1 MHFVKTEL
9 NITDYLQHLR
19 DMLGDVE
26 CHVFIDTNILSQLY
40 KLNDKGRV
48 EFLSWADSMSERI
61 HIPNWVVME
70 YNLKMMKGH
79 QTDYLDELGTIKT
92 IKKQLDKMQAFLKA
106 YADNDILQGTVY
118 QQEKNRVND
127 DMDVVLDEYD
137 RISKAV
143 TKNVKL
149 RLKTVEEEI
158 RQRLDKFVVDTDIY
172 SIMLRADQQAAIRF
186 QNQVPPGLGDEA
198 KSTNNIGDL
207 IIWLEILDC
216 CKRHNWKKAIYI
228 SRDCKGQYY
237 QPIRQQ
243 RDGFPL
249 GKNDVNMDI
258 AHESLVY
265 EFSIA
270 TDGGEICLINYYT
283 LNELI
288 GDQYPELAFSFQT
301 VSREAEDDIDDDIKD
316 SEDVKNTE
324 LMKPE
329 LGNSI
334 ETPKVIVEDEKVA
347 YSQIALEDKDYLMYC
362 HDNDLLL
369 CIERLKSYNWYK
381 QNDAI
386 DDLRKILNSKKWE
399 ETQDNKDAF
408 FVIGRNILQSADGN
422 AFGAYT
428 FIKDM
433 HDILK
438 KQAHFIKRAFVDGC
452 LYEVF
457 FDSHG
462 KIRKD
467 GFKARYKDEV
477 MKQAKM
483 MKLELPFNFIN
494 CQLEKVKE
502 KFVPVIDDSKK
513 YEFQFTFSEPQG
525 EFDHYHTVKL
535 TINGKDESTSFMR
548 PIESIFSGR
557 DEITRKLSENF
568 GIPEKDIEP
577 VDIPESISVVF
588 YIKENGKDDIDPFG
602 LQ

>member
-9 NITDYLQHLR
+9 NITDYLQHLK
-19 DMLGDVE
+19 DMLGDVK

-48 EFLSWADSMSERI
+48 DFLSWVDSMSERI

-92 IKKQLDKMQAFLKA
+92 IKKQLGNMQDFLKA

-118 QQEKNRVND
+118 QQKKNCFNE
-127 DMDVVLDEYD
+127 DMDVVLDEYS
-137 RISKAV
+137 RIAKAV

-158 RQRLDKFVVDTDIY
+158 RQRLDRFVVDTDIY
-172 SIMLRADQQAAIRF
+172 SIMLYADQQAAIRF
-186 QNQVPPGLGDEA
+186 NNQVPPGFGDET

-216 CKRHNWKKAIYI
+216 CKRHKWKKAIYI
-228 SRDCKGQYY
+228 SRDGKDQYY
-237 QPIRQQ
+237 QPIKQQ

-249 GKNDVNMDI
+249 GKNDVKIGI

-265 EFSIA
+265 EFYIA
-270 TDGGEICLINYYT
+270 TDGGEICLMNYYT

-288 GDQYPELAFSFQT
+288 GDKYPELAFSFQT
-301 VSREAEDDIDDDIKD
+301 VSRDAGDDRDNEVNEP
-316 SEDVKNTE
+316 EDVGDTE
-324 LMKPE
+324 LLKQE
-329 LGNSI
+329 FENTV
-334 ETPKVIVEDEKVA
+334 ETPKVVVEDEKGT
-347 YSQIALEDKDYLMYC
+347 YSQVALEDKDYLMYC
-362 HDNDLLL
+362 KDNDLQL

-386 DDLRKILNSKKWE
+386 DDLRKMLNSKKWE
-399 ETQDNKDAF
+399 ETQDNQDAF

-428 FIKDM
+428 FIKNM
-433 HDILK
+433 YDILK
-438 KQAHFIKRAFVDGC
+438 DQADSIKHALVDGC

-462 KIRKD
+462 IIRSG

-477 MKQAKM
+477 VQQAKL
-483 MKLELPFNFIN
+483 MKLQNPFDFIN
-494 CQLEKVKE
+494 SQLEKVKGR
-502 KFVPVIDDSKK
+502 FVPVIDDSKK
-513 YEFQFTFSEPQG
+513 YKIEITFSDPQG
-525 EFDHYHTVKL
+525 EFDHYHTASL
-535 TINGKDESTSFMR
+535 FINGKDESTSFIR

-557 DEITRKLSENF
+557 DEIVKKLSENF
-568 GIPEKDIEP
+568 GIPEKNIEL
-577 VDIPESISVVF
+577 VDFPESISMVF
-588 YIKENGKDDIDPFG
+588 YIKEHDKEDSDPFS
-602 LQ
+602 L